1 MIRLLRESGLYFLVS
16 AAALAVDYSLL
27 VGLTKLAHVPYL
39 VSAAIGF
46 AAGLLVNYAL
56 SVTVVFRQHRM
67 ENRGVELLIFVGIGL
82 IGLAL
87 NEVLMKAFVDGLRLD
102 VAVAKLP
109 ATAVGFVFNFGARK
123 ILLFSRT

>member
-1 MIRLLRESGLYFLVS
+1 VIRLFRESGLYFLVS
-16 AAALAVDYSLL
+16 LAALGVDYSLL

-39 VSAAIGF
+39 ISAAIGF
-46 AAGLLVNYAL
+46 TAGLLVNYVL

-67 ENRGVELLIFVGIGL
+67 ENRGAELLLFVGIGL

-87 NEVLMKAFVDGLRLD
+87 NEGLMKVFVDSLRLD

-123 ILLFSRT
+123 LLLFSKG